1 MNVHIPAIPILTALY
16 IDRYNDTLAPKA
28 HGAFLYQLRRL
39 HRRRIEG
46 YFIRPAAQ
54 HLPDGIDITDPAA
67 YGKGNEHLLCRAL
80 YDIKHRASALVRSV
94 DIQEGDLICAQ
105 LAVTPRRF
113 YWVAGIS
120 DVFKLNAFDYATISY
135 IQARNDSFFQHCSAP
150 FSAKKLRRI
159 CIPLSP
165 LFSG

>member
-1 MNVHIPAIPILTALY
+1 MY
-16 IDRYNDTLAPKA
+16 KRQPKA

-105 LAVTPRRF
+105 LAVTPQMCIRDRSQLDTEGVS
-113 YWVAGIS
+113 VAPEADHAVVRADEIAPS
-120 DVFKLNAFDYATISY
+120 LPK
-135 IQARNDSFFQHCSAP
+135 QAVIELAP
-150 FSAKKLRRI
+150 ETDGDGFLIPRI
-159 CIPLSP
+159 V
-165 LFSG
+165 